1 MSYVPN
7 RLDSCLHAARPVPDV
22 TNVLEEGIARDAKRH
37 GKKIDSLKE
46 IERLKDLGRYVLE
59 VY

>member
-1 MSYVPN
+1 MSLVPAG
-7 RLDSCLHAARPVPDV
+7 LQPYSQAARPVPDV
-22 TNVLEEGIARDAKRH
+22 TNVLEEGIARNARRH
-37 GKKIDSLKE
+37 GKKIDTLKE